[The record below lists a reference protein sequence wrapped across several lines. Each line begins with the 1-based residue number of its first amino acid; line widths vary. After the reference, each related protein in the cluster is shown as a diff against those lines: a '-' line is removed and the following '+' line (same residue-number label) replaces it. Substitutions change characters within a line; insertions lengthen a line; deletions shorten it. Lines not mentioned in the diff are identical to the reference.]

1 MWYNKIIMQTYSEK
15 LRDKIE
21 SRLELET
28 DWYDK
33 SYCGETP
40 DDEKKRKMNEAY
52 DRLID
57 ILASFAVDG
66 IRQDVFITK
75 NIGS

>member
-1 MWYNKIIMQTYSEK
+1 MRTYSDK
-15 LRDKIE
+15 LRDEIE
-21 SRLELET
+21 SRIKLE
-28 DWYDK
+28 YDK
-33 SYCGETP
+33 SHYGGML